1 MRVRNLG
8 ILFLCIAVLL
18 GTVACSGG
26 GVAPNGMTAAE
37 ILEMSQNASMNTMQ
51 FNMVMETAFMGD
63 EITMNMVGAG
73 DNLNQEMYLIG
84 TSPQMQDY
92 DMEVYIVDDWIYM
105 TNPNSSAEWI
115 KTGLTEDIWDEQDIT
130 GQQLG
135 LMNDCLATRYIGME
149 NINGINCYKID
160 VQPNWDAI
168 FAAADISET
177 EGISKQDMID
187 MIKDTSCTAWVAENT
202 YYTMEIF
209 LGMTMEMDILGQKY
223 SVTIDMT
230 MTTSNINQP
239 VNITL
244 PVAATNATEISY
256 EDFMA
261 GNY

>member
-1 MRVRNLG
+1 MRVNNWG
-8 ILFLCIAVLL
+8 ILLLCIVALL

-26 GVAPNGMTAAE
+26 AVAPNGMTGTE
-37 ILEMSQNASMNTMQ
+37 ILGMSQNASMNTTQ
-51 FNMVMETAFMGD
+51 FDMVIETDLMGE

-84 TSPQMQDY
+84 TSPQIQDY

-105 TNPNSSAEWI
+105 TSPNSSTEWI
-115 KTGLTEDIWDEQDIT
+115 KTGLTEDIWAKQDIT

-135 LMNDCLATRYIGME
+135 LLSEYLGAKYIGME

-160 VQPNWDAI
+160 VEPNWDAI
-168 FAAADISET
+168 FAAAKISQT

-187 MIKDTSCTAWVAENT
+187 MIKDTSCTAWVAEAT
-202 YYTMEIF
+202 YYTGRIS
-209 LGMTMEMDILGQKY
+209 LGLTIEMQVMGQTYPITMN
-223 SVTIDMT
+223 MT

-239 VNITL
+239 VTIAL
-244 PVAATNATEISY
+244 PATAINATEVSY

-261 GNY
+261 GEW